1 MEKNLSNFE
10 NIKANTIKTKNFTTT
25 TLSTNL
31 LESNITVIEDKAF
44 IGFIEKD
51 QEVIKNLS
59 SNNNNSLYVKNNIN
73 ALNSISCG
81 DKIYIGYTDFSNLNA
96 DTNLHVKGDS
106 EINGNLYVYNDIV
119 VNKNLYTC
127 CNLNVGYDNIET
139 INNDYI
145 LNVNGQSFF
154 KDNIYC
160 TKSILIEDNIVANKE
175 SYLNSIFL
183 NTNIKLDNEII
194 ENINITL
201 NSLSSDDK
209 LLLINN
215 IINSLNNLKDFTFN
229 GIAYNNGDDTFNNG
243 IASVS
248 KKIIVNKQKYYVF
261 LLVNFISHPKIK
273 TIINPISDSLTIID
287 SDFNKIDFNKIDF
300 DKSSPNP
307 ELKYAIIPYVK
318 PNINV
323 DNFNKKKNKDK
334 DINLSSKT
342 KNSSSKTTNSSSKN
356 IINTNNKKINKK
368 KFNMGFLSNF
378 NIFNKLKT
386 LTNKFYSKDNNNSDD
401 SSDEYEQI
409 N

>member
-10 NIKANTIKTKNFTTT
+10 NIKANTIKSNHSTCT

-31 LESNITVIEDKAF
+31 IESNITVIEDKAF
-44 IGFIEKD
+44 IGFNEKD
-51 QEVIKNLS
+51 QDKIKNLS

-81 DKIYIGYTDFSNLNA
+81 DKIYIGYTDFSNLNH

-106 EINGNLYVYNDIV
+106 EINGNLYVYNDLV

-127 CNLNVGYDNIET
+127 CNINVGYDNCDNL
-139 INNDYI
+139 NNDDYL
-145 LNVNGQSFF
+145 LNINGQSCF

-160 TKSILIEDNIVANKE
+160 AKSILVEDNIVANKE
-175 SYLNSIFL
+175 SYLNSIYL

-194 ENINITL
+194 DNITIVP
-201 NSLSSDDK
+201 LSSDNK
-209 LLLINN
+209 LILINN
-215 IINSLNNLKDFTFN
+215 ILNSIHNLKDFVFKGIVFN
-229 GIAYNNGDDTFNNG
+229 QGDDTFNNG

-273 TIINPISDSLTIID
+273 NIINPIYDSFTIID
-287 SDFNKIDFNKIDF
+287 SEFNKVNL
-300 DKSSPNP
+300 KSVQDPV
-307 ELKYAIIPYVK
+307 LKYAIIPYIK
-318 PNINV
+318 PNINT

-334 DINLSSKT
+334 DL
-342 KNSSSKTTNSSSKN
+342 NSSSKTSKISSKN
-356 IINTNNKKINKK
+356 TINTNNKKINKK
-368 KFNMGFLSNF
+368 KFNIGFLSNF
-378 NIFNKLKT
+378 NIFDKLKNF
-386 LTNKFYSKDNNNSDD
+386 TNKFYSKED
-401 SSDEYEQI
+401 SDEYEQV

>member
-31 LESNITVIEDKAF
+31 LESNVIVIEDKAF
-44 IGFIEKD
+44 IGFTEKD
-51 QEVIKNLS
+51 QENIKNLS

-96 DTNLHVKGDS
+96 DTNFHVKGDS

-154 KDNIYC
+154 KDNIYVA
-160 TKSILIEDNIVANKE
+160 KSILIEDNIVANKE

-194 ENINITL
+194 ENITISL
-201 NSLSSDDK
+201 KSLSSDDK
-209 LLLINN
+209 LYIINN
-215 IINSLNNLKDFTFN
+215 IVNSLNNLNDLTFK

-248 KKIIVNKQKYYVF
+248 KKIIVNKKKYYVF
-261 LLVNFISHPKIK
+261 LLVNFITHPKIK

-287 SDFNKIDFNKIDF
+287 SDFNKIDLNK
-300 DKSSPNP
+300 STPNP

-318 PNINV
+318 PNINTE
-323 DNFNKKKNKDK
+323 NFNKKKNKDT
-334 DINLSSKT
+334 DL
-342 KNSSSKTTNSSSKN
+342 NSSSKTSKKN
-356 IINTNNKKINKK
+356 IINNNKKINKK
-368 KFNMGFLSNF
+368 KFNMGFLSNL

-386 LTNKFYSKDNNNSDD
+386 LTNKFYSKDNNSDD

>member
-10 NIKANTIKTKNFTTT
+10 NIKANTIKTKNLISK

-31 LESNITVIEDKAF
+31 LESNINVIEDKAF
-44 IGFIEKD
+44 IGFTEKD
-51 QEVIKNLS
+51 QEIIKNLS
-59 SNNNNSLYVKNNIN
+59 SNNNNSLYVKNNIS

-127 CNLNVGYDNIET
+127 CNLNVGYDDIDT
-139 INNDYI
+139 INDDYI
-145 LNVNGQSFF
+145 LNVNGQSLF
-154 KDNIYC
+154 KDNIYV

-183 NTNIKLDNEII
+183 NTNIKLDNETID
-194 ENINITL
+194 NITI

-209 LLLINN
+209 LLLVNN

-248 KKIIVNKQKYYVF
+248 KKIIVNKKKYYVF
-261 LLVNFISHPKIK
+261 LLVNFITHPKIK

-287 SDFNKIDFNKIDF
+287 ADFNKIDLN
-300 DKSSPNP
+300 KSSPNP

-318 PNINV
+318 PNINIE
-323 DNFNKKKNKDK
+323 NFNKKNK
-334 DINLSSKT
+334 DINLSAKTSKT
-342 KNSSSKTTNSSSKN
+342 SSKTANSSSK
-356 IINTNNKKINKK
+356 NTNNKKINKK
-368 KFNMGFLSNF
+368 KFNMGFLSNL

-386 LTNKFYSKDNNNSDD
+386 LTNKFYLKNDNNTDD

>member
-10 NIKANTIKTKNFTTT
+10 NIKANSIKIKHSTSNTI
-25 TLSTNL
+25 STNL
-31 LESNITVIEDKAF
+31 LESSITVVEDKAF
-44 IGFIEKD
+44 IGFTEKD
-51 QEVIKNLS
+51 KENIKNLS

-81 DKIYIGYTDFSNLNA
+81 DKIYIGYTDFSNLNH

-127 CNLNVGYDNIET
+127 CNLNVGYDNCDN

-145 LNVNGQSFF
+145 LNINGQSFF

-160 TKSILIEDNIVANKE
+160 AKSILIEDNIVANKE

-194 ENINITL
+194 ENITIIP
-201 NSLSSDDK
+201 LSFDDK
-209 LLLINN
+209 LYIINN
-215 IINSLNNLKDFTFN
+215 IVNSLHNLKDFTFK

-248 KKIIVNKQKYYVF
+248 KKIIVNNQKYYVF
-261 LLVNFISHPKIK
+261 LLINFITHPKIK
-273 TIINPISDSLTIID
+273 NIFNPINDSFTIID
-287 SDFNKIDFNKIDF
+287 STFNKIDINL
-300 DKSSPNP
+300 SSVS
-307 ELKYAIIPYVK
+307 EHVLKYAIIPYIK
-318 PNINV
+318 PNINI
-323 DNFNKKKNKDK
+323 DNFTKKKNKDK
-334 DINLSSKT
+334 ELSTSKTSKVSSK
-342 KNSSSKTTNSSSKN
+342 KNT
-356 IINTNNKKINKK
+356 INTNNKKINKK
-368 KFNMGFLSNF
+368 KFNIGFLSNL
-378 NIFNKLKT
+378 NIFNKLKN
-386 LTNKFYSKDNNNSDD
+386 LTSSLYTQKHNNSSD

>member
-1 MEKNLSNFE
+1 MEKNLSNSE
-10 NIKANTIKTKNFTTT
+10 NIKANSIKTKHSTTI

-31 LESNITVIEDKAF
+31 LESSIVVIEDKAF
-44 IGFIEKD
+44 IGFTEKD
-51 QEVIKNLS
+51 QDNIKILS
-59 SNNNNSLYVKNNIN
+59 SNNNNSLNIKNNIN
-73 ALNSISCG
+73 ALNSITCG
-81 DKIYIGYTDFSNLNA
+81 DKIYIGYTDFSNLNT

-127 CNLNVGYDNIET
+127 CNLNVGYDNCDN
-139 INNDYI
+139 INMDYI

-175 SYLNSIFL
+175 SYLNSVYL
-183 NTNIKLDNEII
+183 NTNIKLDNETID
-194 ENINITL
+194 NITIL
-201 NSLSSDDK
+201 PLSTDDK
-209 LLLINN
+209 LSIINN
-215 IINSLNNLKDFTFN
+215 IINSLHNLKDFTFN

-248 KKIIVNKQKYYVF
+248 KKIIVDKKKYYVF
-261 LLVNFISHPKIK
+261 LLVNFITHPKIK

-287 SDFNKIDFNKIDF
+287 SDFNKINLN
-300 DKSSPNP
+300 SSSS
-307 ELKYAIIPYVK
+307 ELKFAIIPYVK
-318 PNINV
+318 PNINI

-342 KNSSSKTTNSSSKN
+342 SKST
-356 IINTNNKKINKK
+356 INTNNKKINKK
-368 KFNMGFLSNF
+368 KFNIGFLSNL
-378 NIFNKLKT
+378 NILNKLKS
-386 LTNKFYSKDNNNSDD
+386 LTNKLYSKNDNSSDD